1 MASEVKFE
9 IVEMNFRT
17 SCEEPTLSMR
27 IFFHILINLLGT
39 REPQRSLGRLLCSQS
54 RPRVR
59 FLPMQQEPSAR
70 NSHSFQVAT
79 SSQAAT
85 PSPQGSSGQWIRP
98 PSRRRLQDSHRARPR
113 CVERRAR
120 ATAIARTL
128 ACVRAS
134 VAGVA
139 TTARSRGA
147 RSVAQ
152 DTAGAHW
159 VTPRVLACATLATRA
174 TTVLSTCRRPCLHPR
189 RRSRQSFLSLCRSPQ
204 CISM

>member
-1 MASEVKFE
+1 
-9 IVEMNFRT
+9 
-17 SCEEPTLSMR
+17 MR
-27 IFFHILINLLGT
+27 NSFHSLVNLLGT
-39 REPQRSLGRLLCSQS
+39 LEPQRSLDRLLCSQS
-54 RPRVR
+54 HPRVR
-59 FLPMQQEPSAR
+59 FLRLQQEPSAR
-70 NSHSFQVAT
+70 SRHSFQVAT

-85 PSPQGSSGQWIRP
+85 PSPQGSSRQWTRP
-98 PSRRRLQDSHRARPR
+98 PSRRRLQDSHRARPQ

-120 ATAIARTL
+120 ATAIARIL

-139 TTARSRGA
+139 ITARSRGA

-152 DTAGAHW
+152 DTAGARW

-174 TTVLSTCRRPCLHPR
+174 TTALSTRRRPRHHPR
-189 RRSRQSFLSLCRSPQ
+189 RRSQRSFLSLCRSPH